1 MMTTTILRASDQATL
16 FMPDLEAMHKEF
28 GKKTYTI
35 KRLIFDRLNTL
46 IDDLDLSKEA
56 EWRLRKELDSIISL
70 KKSAAEKAPLQA
82 IITIKDFSKSEQ
94 ALIDAVAKRYKE
106 DPEFLT
112 RLGQALD

>member
-35 KRLIFDRLNTL
+35 KRLIFDRLNAL
-46 IDDLDLSKEA
+46 IDDLDLSKES
-56 EWRLRKELDSIISL
+56 EWRLRKELDSILAL
-70 KKSAAEKAPLQA
+70 KKSAAEKTPLQA